1 MKQVE
6 VVAAIIY
13 DNDKI
18 LCVQRAEN
26 KLAYISK
33 KYEFPGGKIEQGESK
48 EQTIKREIFEELN
61 IDLIVGE
68 PFITVNHTYP
78 DFELTMHTFKCT
90 GDVKNLKLN
99 EHIDYKWLSLS
110 ELESLD
116 WAAADV
122 PIVNELLK
130 ING

>member
-68 PFITVNHTYP
+68 QFITVMHTYP

>member
-68 PFITVNHTYP
+68 QFITVMHTYP

-99 EHIDYKWLSLS
+99 EHIDYKWLSLN

-122 PIVNELLK
+122 PIVNELLQ